1 MATDTT
7 APAAT
12 RTSESA
18 LAAGLDALETP
29 VEAERRSPW
38 REAWRAVW
46 PVVAALAVLVVAW
59 QVAYSLE
66 IKPPY
71 ALPSPA
77 DTWAAFVVAVQDG
90 SAARAV
96 TLSVQR
102 AAVGF
107 AMSVV
112 AGVTIGVALAASPL
126 LRRGIGPIITG
137 LQSLPSVAWV
147 PAAIIWFQLSDAAIY
162 TVILLGAVP
171 SIVNGLLA
179 GTDQVP
185 PLFLRVGQVLGAS
198 GWSRIR
204 FVLLPAA
211 LPGFLGGLKQGWAF
225 AWRSLMAAELI
236 TTSPQLG
243 TGLGQLL
250 DLGRETSDMALVIAA
265 ISLIFLVGIAIE
277 LLVFAP
283 VERHVL
289 HSRGLT
295 GQVSGA
301 RRTR

>member
-1 MATDTT
+1 MATET
-7 APAAT
+7 AAPV
-12 RTSESA
+12 RPSERD

-29 VEAERRSPW
+29 IAVPRRSPW
-38 REAWRAVW
+38 AEAWRAIW
-46 PVVAALAVLVVAW
+46 PVLAALTLLVAIW
-59 QVAYSLE
+59 QVAYVLE
-66 IKPPY
+66 LKPPY

-77 DTWAAFVVAVQDG
+77 DTWQTLLHSIQDG
-90 SAARAV
+90 SAWRAV
-96 TLSVQR
+96 SLSLQR

-107 AMSVV
+107 ILSVIVGV
-112 AGVTIGVALAASPL
+112 AIGVVLAASPL
-126 LRRGIGPIITG
+126 LRRAFGPIITG

-147 PAAIIWFQLSDAAIY
+147 PAAIIWFQFSNATMYA
-162 TVILLGAVP
+162 VILLGAVP

-185 PLFLRVGQVLGAS
+185 PLYLRVGQVLGAR
-198 GWSRIR
+198 GWTRIR
-204 FVLLPAA
+204 YVLLPAA

-236 TTSPQLG
+236 TYSPQLG

-250 DLGRETSDMALVIAA
+250 DIGRQTSDMSLVIAS
-265 ISLIFLVGIAIE
+265 ISLIFLVGILIE

-283 VERHVL
+283 LERHVL

-295 GQVSGA
+295 GAVSSKG
-301 RRTR
+301 RG

>member
-1 MATDTT
+1 MATETT
-7 APAAT
+7 APPAR
-12 RTSESA
+12 RTTDDD

-29 VEAERRSPW
+29 IETVHTSAW
-38 REAWRAVW
+38 AAAWRAIW
-46 PVVAALAVLVVAW
+46 PVLAALGAILVVW
-59 QVAYSLE
+59 QVAYQLE
-66 IKPPY
+66 LKPPY

-77 DTWAAFVVAVQDG
+77 DTWQTLLGTIQDG
-90 SAARAV
+90 SAWRAV

-112 AGVTIGVALAASPL
+112 VGVAIGVSLAASPL
-126 LRRGIGPIITG
+126 LRRAFGPIITG

-147 PAAIIWFQLSDAAIY
+147 PAAIIWFQLTDATMYA
-162 TVILLGAVP
+162 VILLGAVP

-185 PLFLRVGQVLGAS
+185 PLYLRVGQVLGAS
-198 GWSRIR
+198 GWTRIR

-236 TTSPQLG
+236 VQTGLG
-243 TGLGQLL
+243 TGLGQIL
-250 DLGRETSDMALVIAA
+250 DLGRVTSDMSLVIAS
-265 ISLIFLVGIAIE
+265 IGLIFLVGIVIE
-277 LLVFAP
+277 LVVFAP
-283 VERHVL
+283 LERHVL

-295 GQVSGA
+295 GQASS
-301 RRTR
+301 R

>member
-1 MATDTT
+1 MATDTST
-7 APAAT
+7 HV
-12 RTSESA
+12 RTSERD

-29 VEAERRSPW
+29 IAAPRRSPW
-38 REAWRAVW
+38 GEAWRAIW
-46 PVVAALAVLVVAW
+46 PVLAALAALVVAW
-59 QVAYSLE
+59 QVAYVLE
-66 IKPPY
+66 LKPPY

-77 DTWAAFVVAVQDG
+77 DTWQTLLGSIQDG
-90 SAARAV
+90 SAWRAV
-96 TLSVQR
+96 SLSLQR

-107 AMSVV
+107 ILSVIV
-112 AGVTIGVALAASPL
+112 GVTIGVVLAASPL
-126 LRRGIGPIITG
+126 LRRAFGPLITG

-147 PAAIIWFQLSDAAIY
+147 PAAIIWFQFSNATMYA
-162 TVILLGAVP
+162 VILLGAVP

-185 PLFLRVGQVLGAS
+185 PLYLRVGQVLGAR
-198 GWSRIR
+198 GWTRIR
-204 FVLLPAA
+204 YVLLPAA

-236 TTSPQLG
+236 TYSPQLG

-250 DLGRETSDMALVIAA
+250 DIGRQTSDMSLVIAA
-265 ISLIFLVGIAIE
+265 ISLIFLVGILIE

-283 VERHVL
+283 LERHVL

-295 GQVSGA
+295 GAVSSKG
-301 RRTR
+301 RN